1 MESKYL
7 MHVEAG
13 SAGYRMFDEDERD
26 DKIHAAISRLKK
38 RIAGGTTIVAIHVK
52 NPRYSA

>member
-13 SAGYRMFDEDERD
+13 SAGYRMFDDDERD
-26 DKIHAAISRLKK
+26 DKIHAAIQRLKK
-38 RIAGGTTIVAIHVK
+38 RIAGGTTIVAIHVS
-52 NPRYSA
+52 NPRYTA

>member
-13 SAGYRMFDEDERD
+13 SSGYRMFDDDERD
-26 DKIHAAISRLKK
+26 ENIRAAIQRLKK
-38 RIAGGTTIVAIHVK
+38 RIAGGTTIVAIHVA
-52 NPRYSA
+52 NPRYKA